1 MKNLKEYS
9 LCIENVCQRVGEKKL
24 TSKPSFVDF
33 LRIYFNGVDYCT
45 SASETK
51 CFQISDKEGWV
62 GVSETES
69 TTIYIHN
76 RKVSKSPLKLNS

>member
-9 LCIENVCQRVGEKKL
+9 LCIENVCQRVGERKL

-51 CFQISDKEGWV
+51 CFQISDKEGGYV
-62 GVSETES
+62 QVVHRIVE
-69 TTIYIHN
+69 
-76 RKVSKSPLKLNS
+76 KSQKHPP